1 MKLRVDPEAL
11 QELLD
16 AESYTTQEFGNRV
29 ANEFRLS
36 VAAALEEITQFPE
49 RYKKTQKSI
58 RSNVLAPYPFSII
71 YERIDDTVRVYA
83 FAHNKRKPGY
93 WRKRT

>member
-16 AESYTTQEFGNRV
+16 AEAYTTKEFGKHV

-36 VAAALEEITQFPE
+36 VAAALEEITKFPE
-49 RYKKTQKSI
+49 RYKKTQKNI
-58 RSNVLAPYPFSII
+58 RSKVLIPYPFSIV
-71 YERIDDTVRVYA
+71 YESINDTVRVYA
-83 FAHNKRKPGY
+83 FAHSKRKPGY

>member
-11 QELLD
+11 RELLE
-16 AESYTTQEFGNRV
+16 AEAYTTLEFGEGV

-36 VAAALEEITQFPE
+36 VAAALEEITEFPE
-49 RYKKTQKSI
+49 RFAKAEKNI
-58 RSNVLAPYPFSII
+58 RSKVLAPYPFVLI
-71 YERIDDTVRVYA
+71 YECIGDTVRVYA
-83 FAHNKRKPGY
+83 FAHAKRKPGY